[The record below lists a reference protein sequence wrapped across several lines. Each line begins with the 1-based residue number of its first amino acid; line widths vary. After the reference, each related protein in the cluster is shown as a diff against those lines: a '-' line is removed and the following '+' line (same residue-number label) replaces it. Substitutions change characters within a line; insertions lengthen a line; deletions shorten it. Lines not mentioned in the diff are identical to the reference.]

1 MCCSHQHTAYIICTH
16 TCDYTLRNGQ
26 YGLHQRHIFLSVIS
40 KFRFVLF
47 HFTYTR
53 NSIQHTWAANGPTVK
68 SHEISLDCRCCCCC
82 FRVWAI
88 ATFVF
93 DAGHVCV
100 CVLCY
105 WWVCM
110 CACFRVWTTDKQEHS
125 NEFTQ
130 WKRTHAR
137 SHEYDYK
144 YIYTQHNQRTR
155 HGHIQACI
163 ECVWITLDTI
173 HSPVLYIQFTR
184 SLRFKFDVSWFCF
197 SESQR
202 NYHTKPNHTHNNKA
216 KN

>member
-1 MCCSHQHTAYIICTH
+1 MRRKEGKEERNVCAMVNRWFVKVKQACECLHILNLNLNETSYTYCIYIAMCCSHQHTAYIICTH

-130 WKRTHAR
+130 
-137 SHEYDYK
+137 
-144 YIYTQHNQRTR
+144 
-155 HGHIQACI
+155 
-163 ECVWITLDTI
+163 
-173 HSPVLYIQFTR
+173 
-184 SLRFKFDVSWFCF
+184 
-197 SESQR
+197 
-202 NYHTKPNHTHNNKA
+202 
-216 KN
+216 